1 MVHSGAGADS
11 VIIMEKTIEVD
22 GRQVKFKATASTAR
36 RYRQAFNRDLL
47 VDMQALSSSVGNG
60 QTLSASALETFENI
74 AYTMA
79 KQADDTVPSDANEWL
94 DTFDMFS
101 IYEILPQIIEL
112 WGVSMET
119 LETGKKK

>member
-1 MVHSGAGADS
+1 ML
-11 VIIMEKTIEVD
+11 KTIEVD
-22 GRQVKFKATASTAR
+22 GRGVQFKATASTAR
-36 RYRQAFNRDLL
+36 RYRQTFNRDFLL
-47 VDMQALSSSVGNG
+47 DIQNLSSSMSSG

-79 KQADDTVPSDANEWL
+79 KQADETIPDTAEEWL

-112 WGVSMET
+112 WGISAQT
-119 LETGKKK
+119 LETSKKK

>member
-1 MVHSGAGADS
+1 MQN
-11 VIIMEKTIEVD
+11 IIEVD
-22 GRQVKFKATASTAR
+22 GRPVAFKATASTAR

-47 VDMQALSSSVGNG
+47 VDMQALSASMGTG
-60 QTLSASALETFENI
+60 ETLSASALETFENI

-79 KQADDTVPSDANEWL
+79 KQADDTIPNTADEWL
-94 DTFDMFS
+94 DEFGMFS

-112 WGVSMET
+112 WGINTET

>member
-1 MVHSGAGADS
+1 MVHRGAGADS
-11 VIIMEKTIEVD
+11 VIMEKTIEVD

-47 VDMQALSSSVGNG
+47 VDMQALSTSIGNG

>member
-1 MVHSGAGADS
+1 MQ
-11 VIIMEKTIEVD
+11 KTIEVD
-22 GRQVKFKATASTAR
+22 GRPVEFKATASTAR
-36 RYRQAFNRDLL
+36 RYRQAFNRDFLL
-47 VDMQALSSSVGNG
+47 DMQNLSNDMSRGE
-60 QTLSASALETFENI
+60 TLSASALETFENI

-79 KQADDTVPSDANEWL
+79 KQADDTLPNTAEEWL

-112 WGVSMET
+112 WGISAQT